1 MKKPLVILTGPTA
14 VGKTELS
21 ITLAKK
27 INGEIISADSMQV
40 YRNMDIGTAKIT
52 LQEMEGVPH
61 HLIDCLDF
69 TEDFNVYTFKKLA
82 LSAMEEIYSKGRIPI
97 ITGGT
102 GFYIGALLYDTDLS
116 ESTVETDYR
125 LELENYARENGN
137 HALFEMLREVD
148 PKSCETIHENNVK
161 RVIRALEFYKQNG
174 TPISAHNDKERAK
187 LSPYNNAYFVL
198 TDDRELLYERIN
210 RRVDIMLEKGLLEE
224 VRSLREK
231 GLKRGMTAAEAIGYK
246 QLFDYVDG
254 LSDLDSAVEKIKMDS
269 RRYAKRQL
277 TWFRRE
283 KDPIWLDR
291 SLLKSND
298 EIMTRI
304 LEILKERGIYNG

>member
-21 ITLAKK
+21 ISLAKK
-27 INGEIISADSMQV
+27 IGGEIISADSMQV
-40 YRNMDIGTAKIT
+40 YRKMDIGTAKIT
-52 LQEMEGVPH
+52 PQEMDGVKH

-69 TEDFNVYTFKKLA
+69 SEDFNVFSFKKLA
-82 LSAMEEIYSKGRIPI
+82 LAAMEEIYGKGHIPI

-102 GFYIGALLYDTDLS
+102 GFYIGALLYDTELTEAPC
-116 ESTVETDYR
+116 ESNYR
-125 LELENYARENGN
+125 TELEEYARENGN

-161 RVIRALEFYKQNG
+161 RVIRALEFFKQNG
-174 TPISAHNDKERAK
+174 SPISAHNEEERAK
-187 LSPYNNAYFVL
+187 KSPYNNAYFVL
-198 TDDRELLYERIN
+198 NDDREVLYERIN
-210 RRVDIMLEKGLLEE
+210 RRVDIMLENGLLDE
-224 VRSLREK
+224 VKMLRTM
-231 GLKRGMTAAEAIGYK
+231 GLSRGMTAAEAIGYK
-246 QLFDYVDG
+246 QLFDYTDG
-254 LSDLDSAVEKIKMDS
+254 LSDLDSAIEQIKMDS

-291 SLLKSND
+291 TVLKSND

-304 LEILKERGIYNG
+304 LSVLKERGIYED